1 MNPRLPNHVKYV
13 RSRPVVAG
21 TGVGPTEVVSGYA
34 SHEKTLNVIRL
45 RARKG
50 DPTATG
56 AASDNAYK
64 IGRLAHEV
72 AIRFKGRAPIREI
85 VITGHAD
92 LVFRH
97 GLRDHQDEDDVSTK
111 RAEDVLLELIT
122 QIKADHDGHFTPVE
136 FDDATRNG
144 QLRLIV
150 NSMGARK
157 PLRSGPGAVPE
168 NRRVAISL
176 FLEPSIPI

>member
-1 MNPRLPNHVKYV
+1 MNLRLPNRVKYV
-13 RSRPVVAG
+13 RSHPVFVS
-21 TGVGPTEVVSGYA
+21 TGVGPTEVISGYA
-34 SHEKTLNVIRL
+34 SHERTLSDIRL

-56 AASDNAYK
+56 PASDNAFK

-72 AIRFKGRAPIREI
+72 ASRFKGLAPVREI

-97 GLRDHQDEDDVSTK
+97 GVRDLRDEDDVSTK

-122 QIKADHDGHFTPVE
+122 QIKADHDGHFTPGE
-136 FDDATRNG
+136 FDDAIRNG
-144 QLRLIV
+144 QLTLIV

-168 NRRVAISL
+168 NRRVAITL
-176 FLEPSIPI
+176 FLEPSVPI